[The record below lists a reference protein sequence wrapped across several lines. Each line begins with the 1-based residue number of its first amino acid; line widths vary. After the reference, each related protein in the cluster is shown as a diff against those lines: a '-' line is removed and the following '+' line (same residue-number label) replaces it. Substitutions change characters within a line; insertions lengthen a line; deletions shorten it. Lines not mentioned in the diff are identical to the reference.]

1 MTCGPKVFF
10 VGPQVADGQ
19 PSHGMH
25 TMIVTGVGGVA
36 QPLTSGD
43 FRLSASPHKRSPLLP
58 TSTATPL
65 PCRCHDIAMS
75 LPCHCHVIAMPL
87 PCHCHATPMSLP
99 TPCHCH
105 GIAVPLPCHCH
116 VIAMTLPC
124 HCHVMAMSLPCHCHV
139 IAMSTPMTWQWHG
152 NGMGDNMAM
161 TWQ

>member
-43 FRLSASPHKRSPLLP
+43 FRLSASPRTRRPLRH

-116 VIAMTLPC
+116 VIGAILGPSREPTPFSTRPWKNTPFGHSPHSD
-124 HCHVMAMSLPCHCHV
+124 HCSLLTRRC
-139 IAMSTPMTWQWHG
+139 STG
-152 NGMGDNMAM
+152 G
-161 TWQ
+161 